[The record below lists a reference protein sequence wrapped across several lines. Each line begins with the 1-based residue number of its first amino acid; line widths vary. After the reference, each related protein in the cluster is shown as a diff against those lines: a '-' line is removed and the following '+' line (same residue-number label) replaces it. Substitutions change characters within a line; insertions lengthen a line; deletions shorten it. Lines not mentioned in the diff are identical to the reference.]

1 MNTLTTTET
10 MELVE
15 DMTGM
20 TDDDDDGQSSGDG
33 SAYEEGNLLSD
44 ALENEVTAQL
54 VAAGVVGVA
63 AAAAITSSKK
73 RKKPHSFETN
83 PSIRKRQQNRLLRKL
98 RVRYFQFFIDCT
110 RFTIFFILAND
121 F

>member
-1 MNTLTTTET
+1 MNSLTTTET
-10 MELVE
+10 MELVDE
-15 DMTGM
+15 SGM
-20 TDDDDDGQSSGDG
+20 TDTSSDLD
-33 SAYEEGNLLSD
+33 SRASSPDNNYDEHNLLSE
-44 ALENEVTAQL
+44 AMENEVTAQL

-73 RKKPHSFETN
+73 RKRPHSFETN

-98 RVRYFQFFIDCT
+98 RVCL
-110 RFTIFFILAND
+110 FTLFYANNKECN